1 MRRAS
6 EIWLFSTASEAC
18 ASARLIY
25 NIHSPVIPSAARD
38 LLLRDRL
45 FYVYLLASRSRVL
58 YTGIT
63 NNLDRRLREHRLGER
78 EGFTK
83 RYRVH
88 RLVCF
93 ECYRDVRAA
102 IAREKQIKGWRREK
116 KVALIEAEN
125 PTWEDLAPELEET
138 ADPSL
143 RSG

>member
-1 MRRAS
+1 M
-6 EIWLFSTASEAC
+6 
-18 ASARLIY
+18 
-25 NIHSPVIPSAARD
+25 
-38 LLLRDRL
+38 RDRI

-63 NNLDRRLREHRLGER
+63 NNLERRLREHRLGER

-125 PTWEDLAPELEET
+125 PTWEDLAPESEGT
-138 ADPSL
+138 GGPSL